1 MALDW
6 QPIAVV
12 IGAVATA
19 LGAVITGVQTG
30 RNSRSKDANQHE
42 LDLRNARLARD
53 TAEEVASRTRIE
65 AIAADAAEMR
75 TRLRETER
83 ENEERL
89 REMRTDLLRGWD
101 LARYHFGLVG
111 VLAHLVNN
119 VLQAAQSVRGD
130 PPPERVLGAVREMED
145 RMRKI
150 KVPLSVEE
158 PIPLPAPSF
167 KSSGK
172 H

>member
-30 RNSRSKDANQHE
+30 RNSRAKDANQHE

-65 AIAADAAEMR
+65 AIAADAADLR
-75 TRLRETER
+75 TRLRQMER
-83 ENEERL
+83 EYEDRI
-89 REMRTDLLRGWD
+89 RDMRADLLRGWD

-111 VLAHLVNN
+111 VLAHLINN
-119 VLQAAQSVRGD
+119 VLQAAEGLSNRPV
-130 PPPERVLGAVREMED
+130 PAERIVAAVTDMKYRMEG
-145 RMRKI
+145 I
-150 KVPLSVEE
+150 HLPLTVEE
-158 PIPLPAPSF
+158 PISPPHPPRPPN
-167 KSSGK
+167 
-172 H
+172 